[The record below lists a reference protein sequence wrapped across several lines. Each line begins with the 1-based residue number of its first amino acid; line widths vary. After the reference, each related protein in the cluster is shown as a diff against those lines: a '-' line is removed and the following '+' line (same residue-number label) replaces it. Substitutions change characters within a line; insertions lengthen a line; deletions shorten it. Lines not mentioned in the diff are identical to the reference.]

1 MHLQKISNFHFLQIL
16 KRMPNAL
23 GGYNWEN
30 TFIRGEERGG
40 VGHHI
45 YISLRM
51 GKNPQFNGF
60 ILESLFISSMRCL
73 TGA

>member
-1 MHLQKISNFHFLQIL
+1 MPWEGIIEKIHLS
-16 KRMPNAL
+16 
-23 GGYNWEN
+23 GGR
-30 TFIRGEERGG
+30 RGGG

-51 GKNPQFNGF
+51 GKNPQFNCF